1 MKITED
7 ELERLVAGL
16 FGDGLTQ
23 GNIEFFN
30 DKDDVPL
37 QTRDLDEVIDFDP
50 THISLETTANEL
62 VGFGLPADEVPSH
75 FPAPSAEGGGLK
87 LWFYESAID
96 GDLIPQYGEPVVE
109 IPLISYTFNEDN
121 FYETFDFEEVVK
133 DSKLLSKVDKSTKIS
148 IALAPTAAAKKGGW
162 KNVEGTFG
170 GVIEMLTLHQ
180 EGKKDGTCFLQGELA
195 GNDRSG
201 NALVKNYFIGFDL
214 DTGETAEEIDAR
226 LAETGLAYVRYTT
239 HSHMKDE
246 SEVKRDAFF
255 RWSGRDATKNVE
267 INLLRKYLIS
277 ERGFLPRVVETL
289 DIIEDAK
296 VSQEGTLTIIRHK
309 QMPKHRIIFFLSE
322 PFVFQ
327 GKANQREEQKAWKEH
342 YHGLGTELGF
352 VYDHSCTDPARL
364 FYMPRH
370 AKDSPY
376 ETRFVD
382 GEYVDLRSYDRIEMK
397 RGDKSDASNAFQDAG
412 KSLGAKGEGLYVDGY
427 NLKRWIATRDCEIV
441 DLIEEYYPDAIR
453 TPRTNGPGFHIE
465 CPFEDEHSKAGG
477 AGTYAIN
484 ASDGDT
490 GFMIHCTHNSCAG
503 RNKLEYV
510 QGMVE
515 LEWFTVDDLQDER
528 FCPSLIREE
537 PEEKSDEKK
546 PLTQAEVN
554 IPALIDSISQA
565 SQKDD
570 VIDIVRQIGRLDDLD
585 EDDFEVYLSKIS
597 RKTKIPKK
605 ILKKHLPTKY
615 EKTEEDKNKKLD
627 ELDKRLHK
635 YNERYAMVDTGSK
648 VVIMDSHKKD
658 MTFTGRDDWKAL
670 KANEKI
676 LIHEGN
682 EPRLEHVSKLWLEW
696 EQRRTYEGV
705 TFDPRP
711 NPDPSKFNLF
721 KGFETIA
728 RKGNWDKLKNH
739 IFEVICHNNE
749 EHYLWV
755 LTWLAHIVQRP
766 WEKKGSAIVVRGLK
780 GVGKSLV
787 FTIFQD
793 IMGKYGMS
801 SANASHITG
810 QFNWHFR
817 DKLFMIAEEG
827 LFAGNAREDSI
838 LKELITG
845 SSLLMEPKGI
855 DAFQMENYLRIVIIS
870 NEEWVVNASSDERRY
885 FVTEASDKYKDDIVY
900 FKGIIEQME
909 NGGKE
914 AMMYDLLHFEP
925 QGSAGWDVLRQPPK
939 TDALRQQVTQSM
951 HVWEKFFV
959 TLVENM
965 GIDEVSSQD
974 LDKVELDYGIDN
986 WVDPKILRQHYYNS
1000 LKTSQSRYKA
1010 DPKTFQK
1017 LADQYLLA
1025 KMVRRKRQNNEVWMK
1040 LPPLETIM
1048 DHIQNKLKI
1057 KLDMI
1062 NITEE

>member
-1 MKITED
+1 MKITEN

-30 DKDDVPL
+30 EEDKVL
-37 QTRDLDEVIDFDP
+37 KTRDIDEVIAFDP
-50 THISLETTANEL
+50 THFSLETTAQEL
-62 VGFGLPADEVPSH
+62 VGFALPEDEVPAH
-75 FPAPSAEGGGLK
+75 YPAPSATGGGLK
-87 LWFYESAID
+87 LWFYETAID
-96 GDLIPQYGEPVVE
+96 SDLLPQNGEPIVE
-109 IPLISYTFNEDN
+109 IPLIQYTFNEDN
-121 FYETFDFEEVVK
+121 FYETFDFDEV
-133 DSKLLSKVDKSTKIS
+133 SESSELLSKIDRKTKITF
-148 IALAPTAAAKKGGW
+148 AMAPTAAAKKGGW

-170 GVIEMLTLHQ
+170 DVIEMLTLHQ
-180 EGKKDGTCFLQGELA
+180 EGKKDGACFVQGELA
-195 GNDRSG
+195 GGDR
-201 NALVKNYFIGFDL
+201 AAKAMVKNYLIGFDL
-214 DTGETAEEIDAR
+214 DTGETAEEIDTR

-246 SEVKRDAFF
+246 SEVKRDSFF
-255 RWSGRDATKNVE
+255 RWSERDPTKNID

-277 ERGFLPRVVETL
+277 KKGFIPRVVEKL
-289 DIIEDAK
+289 EIIEDAK
-296 VSQEGTLTIIRHK
+296 VSEEGTLTIVKHH

-327 GKANQREEQKAWKEH
+327 GKANQMEEIKAWKEH
-342 YHGLGTELGF
+342 YHGLGIDLGF
-352 VYDHSCTDPARL
+352 VYDHTCIDPARL
-364 FYMPRH
+364 FFMPRH
-370 AKDSPY
+370 AKDGPY

-382 GEYVDLRSYDRIEMK
+382 GDYVDLRSYDRVEMK
-397 RGDKSDASNAFQDAG
+397 RSDKAEPANAFQDAG
-412 KSLGAKGEGLYVDGY
+412 KSLGATSEGLFVNGY
-427 NLKRWIATRDCEIV
+427 NLKRWIMTRDCEIV
-441 DLIEEYYPDAIR
+441 DLIEEFYPDAIK

-465 CPFEDEHSKAGG
+465 CPYEDEHTKAGG
-477 AGTYAIN
+477 LGTYAIN
-484 ASDGDT
+484 ASDGDR
-490 GFMIHCTHNSCAG
+490 GFHIHCTHNSCQG

-510 QGMVE
+510 QRMAE
-515 LEWFTVDDLQDER
+515 LEWFTIDDLQDER
-528 FCPSLIREE
+528 FCPSLLREE
-537 PEEKSDEKK
+537 VEERESSE
-546 PLTQAEVN
+546 PQEEFNIAE
-554 IPALIDSISQA
+554 LIDSLSQA
-565 SQKDD
+565 SKKDD
-570 VIDIVRQIGRLDDLD
+570 VIDAVRKIGRVEDLD
-585 EDDFEVYLSKIS
+585 EDDFDVYLSKIS
-597 RKTKIPKK
+597 RKTKVPKK
-605 ILKKHLPTKY
+605 ILKKHLPTKF
-615 EKTEEDKNKKLD
+615 EKTEDEKNKKLD

-676 LIHEGN
+676 LVHEGTG
-682 EPRLEHVSKLWLEW
+682 EPRLEPISKIWLEW

-721 KGFETIA
+721 NGFQTVS

-755 LTWLAHIVQRP
+755 MTWLAHIVQRP

-793 IMGKYGMS
+793 MMGKYGMS

-827 LFAGNAREDSI
+827 LFAGNSREDSI

-855 DAFQMENYLRIVIIS
+855 DAFQMENFLRIVIIS

-885 FVTEASDKYKDDIVY
+885 FVTEASNKYKDNILY
-900 FKGIIEQME
+900 FKAIIEQME

-925 QGSAGWDVLRQPPK
+925 QTEAGWDILRQPPK
-939 TDALRQQVTQSM
+939 TDALSQQVTQSTPP
-951 HVWEKFFV
+951 WEKFFI
-959 TLVENM
+959 TFVENM
-965 GIDEVSSQD
+965 GVEEASDD
-974 LDKVELDYGIDN
+974 LEKIELEFGVDN
-986 WVDPKILRQHYYNS
+986 WVDPKFLRQYYYNS
-1000 LKTSQSRYKA
+1000 LKTGNSRYKA

-1017 LADQYLLA
+1017 LAEHYLDA
-1025 KMVRRKRQNNEVWMK
+1025 KMVRRKKRANEVWMK
-1040 LPPLETIM
+1040 LPPLETII
-1048 DHIQNKLKI
+1048 DHIQNNLKI
-1057 KLDMI
+1057 KLDML